1 MGAAARQARWYQ
13 RQKAGGLA
21 PMSAFVQR
29 EFRDLVTER
38 AKAHRVPRDVLIEA
52 ALQTGLRQLVPSL
65 IQQVAAKRTSRAV
78 ARSDRPRDVQ
88 RGSVSVSFNHS

>member
-52 ALQTGLRQLVPSL
+52 ALQAGLRQLVPSL
-65 IQQVAAKRTSRAV
+65 IQHVAAKRTSRAV
-78 ARSDRPRDVQ
+78 APRTPPRAMTNV
-88 RGSVSVSFNHS
+88 